1 MSKLTAKEVRKELH
15 NYVDMADAEFLK
27 VLYKTAKRY
36 LKEAAKRNNEDQLYR
51 MVYTSAR
58 PASCD
63 NESIQQILEASRR
76 NNPVINVTGMLLH
89 TEDRFIQILEG
100 SLSNITALYE
110 KIAKDKRHGGSMIR
124 YCEPTTERLF
134 GDWHMAEKAAEKDEV
149 AFKSD
154 VTPEQ
159 LDVYQSFLD
168 GDMSTYKDE
177 GMRVLKTFIA
187 IS

>member
-1 MSKLTAKEVRKELH
+1 MSKLTAKEVRAELH
-15 NYVDMADAEFLK
+15 HFIDIADAKLLK
-27 VLYKTAKRY
+27 ILYGVSQKYFQESAID
-36 LKEAAKRNNEDQLYR
+36 ENQLYR

-58 PASCD
+58 LPTCD
-63 NESIQQILEASRR
+63 EESVKQILEASRR
-76 NNPVINVTGMLLH
+76 NNPAINVTGMLLH

-100 SLSNITALYE
+100 SLKNIKALYK
-110 KIAKDKRHGGSMIR
+110 KISKDKRHGGSMIR
-124 YCEPTTERLF
+124 YCEPTEERLF

-149 AFKSD
+149 DFKSE

-159 LDVYQSFLD
+159 IRLYQSFLD
-168 GDMSTYKDE
+168 GDLSTYKDE